1 MVSPGLMAAM
11 AREPLRFP
19 ELPPPGDVV
28 GAYLV
33 YWAVDG
39 EEGHFR
45 VAEAVTR
52 VLLLQEHL
60 PLSAVEHQELR
71 LRMGRYCCPAYL
83 SVYTNESV

>member
-1 MVSPGLMAAM
+1 MVAV
-11 AREPLRFP
+11 AREPLRIS

-28 GAYLV
+28 GPNLV
-33 YWAVDG
+33 HWAVDG
-39 EEGHFR
+39 EKSRFR

-52 VLLLQEHL
+52 VPLLREHL